1 MKLIS
6 KQIGKELWKN
16 KIFIILILILM
27 ISTSFMYF
35 FVHFSTD
42 GNLAWIEKTMNLSD
56 LEQLLKIALD
66 SNVILARNILIAFLI
81 LTTFVLAVFFSR
93 FFKRNLKQLG
103 LIKTLGYKDHLLS
116 RFFIQI
122 VSLLGIIG
130 ALIGLLFGFI
140 ASDILIDASKKSY
153 LVDRI
158 IKEISIKSIMIGIF
172 VPIFIYG
179 FMVVIMYGIIRG
191 KETGMLMFHKQEEE
205 ISPHMLKISE
215 RIASAVPSKKRFSF
229 RLSLRKPIS
238 ILLIFISVMCFT
250 VMFILAYSLN
260 KSSKKVYDSQIIGHD
275 YLYETQSE
283 TFLNKELSDKEIQKY
298 LSVSGKIESKNREID
313 WNIVGAEDNV
323 CLFSLLDSDRIHLNF
338 PTSGEVIIS
347 SELYE
352 LYGFQVGDVLQIDIG
367 DTQFTTK
374 VTGIAF
380 NAANRCIYVSKEELT
395 NLIGL
400 PENSYNGVYS
410 SSKVNIQGNEISR
423 EQKIDSL
430 NREAVSNRV
439 SALLNQAI
447 GCLIGC
453 IIIFLALLLN
463 FQSSTRDILIL
474 NLMGYQKKNIRKML
488 IDIYRPILCAT
499 FILSLWPSIQIV
511 KLVLRSLSMQIG
523 DYMPFQTNIVIICI
537 IFLLLNMIY
546 TAVQMLFGSGI
557 TKVIKKESYADY
569 TEM

>member
-1 MKLIS
+1 M
-6 KQIGKELWKN
+6 
-16 KIFIILILILM
+16 
-27 ISTSFMYF
+27 
-35 FVHFSTD
+35 
-42 GNLAWIEKTMNLSD
+42 
-56 LEQLLKIALD
+56 
-66 SNVILARNILIAFLI
+66 
-81 LTTFVLAVFFSR
+81 
-93 FFKRNLKQLG
+93 
-103 LIKTLGYKDHLLS
+103 
-116 RFFIQI
+116 
-122 VSLLGIIG
+122 
-130 ALIGLLFGFI
+130 LFGFI
-140 ASDILIDASKKSY
+140 ASNILIDANKKSY
-153 LVDRI
+153 LVDRV
-158 IKEISIKSIMIGIF
+158 IKDISIKSIIIGIF
-172 VPIFIYG
+172 VPIFLYG
-179 FMVVIMYGIIRG
+179 FIVVIMYGIIRG
-191 KETGMLMFHKQEEE
+191 RETGMLMFHKQEEE
-205 ISPHMLKISE
+205 VSSHMLKITE
-215 RIASAVPSKKRFSF
+215 QIASIAPKKKRFSF

-275 YLYETQSE
+275 YLYETRSD
-283 TFLNKELSDKEIQKY
+283 TILNKELPDNETQKY
-298 LSVSGKIESKNREID
+298 LSVSGEIENKNREID
-313 WNIVGAEDNV
+313 WNIVGVEDNLS
-323 CLFSLLDSDRIHLNF
+323 LFGLLDLDKKHLDF
-338 PTSGEVIIS
+338 PKLSEVIIS
-347 SELYE
+347 AELHE
-352 LYGFQVGDVLQIDIG
+352 LYGLQVGDVMQIDIG

-400 PENSYNGVYS
+400 PESSYNGIYS

-430 NREAVSNRV
+430 NRGAVSNRI
-439 SALLNQAI
+439 SALINQAI

-474 NLMGYQKKNIRKML
+474 NLMGYHKKDIRKML

-523 DYMPFQTNIVIICI
+523 DYMPFQTNIVIIGI

-546 TAVQMLFGSGI
+546 SAVQMLFSCGI
-557 TKVIKKESYADY
+557 TEVIKKENYADY
-569 TEM
+569 TET

>member
-16 KIFIILILILM
+16 KIFVILILILM

-42 GNLAWIEKTMNLSD
+42 GNLAWIEKTKNLSD
-56 LEQLLKIALD
+56 QEILLKNALD
-66 SNVILARNILIAFLI
+66 SNVILARNILIAFI
-81 LTTFVLAVFFSR
+81 TLTTFVLILFFSR
-93 FFKRNLKQLG
+93 FFKRNSKHLG
-103 LIKTLGYKDHLLS
+103 LIKTLGYKDRLLS
-116 RFFIQI
+116 CFFIQI
-122 VSLLGIIG
+122 VSLLGVIG

-140 ASDILIDASKKSY
+140 ASNILIDANKKSY
-153 LVDRI
+153 LVDRV
-158 IKEISIKSIMIGIF
+158 IKDISIKSIIIGIF
-172 VPIFIYG
+172 VPIFLYG
-179 FMVVIMYGIIRG
+179 FIVVIMYGIIRG
-191 KETGMLMFHKQEEE
+191 RETGMLMFHKQEEE
-205 ISPHMLKISE
+205 VSSHMLKITE
-215 RIASAVPSKKRFSF
+215 QIASIAPKKKRFSF

-275 YLYETQSE
+275 YLYETRSD
-283 TFLNKELSDKEIQKY
+283 TILNKELPDNETQKY
-298 LSVSGKIESKNREID
+298 LSVSGEIENKNREID
-313 WNIVGAEDNV
+313 WNIVGVEDNLS
-323 CLFSLLDSDRIHLNF
+323 LFGLLDLDKKHLDF
-338 PTSGEVIIS
+338 PKLSEVIIS
-347 SELYE
+347 AELHE
-352 LYGFQVGDVLQIDIG
+352 LYGLQVGDVMQIDIG

-400 PENSYNGVYS
+400 PESSYNGIYS

-430 NREAVSNRV
+430 NRGAVSNRI
-439 SALLNQAI
+439 SALINQAI

-474 NLMGYQKKNIRKML
+474 NLMGYHKKDIRKML

-511 KLVLRSLSMQIG
+511 KLVLRFLSMQIG
-523 DYMPFQTNIVIICI
+523 DYMPFQTNIVIIGI

-546 TAVQMLFGSGI
+546 SAVQMLFSCGI
-557 TKVIKKESYADY
+557 TEVIKKENYADY
-569 TEM
+569 TET